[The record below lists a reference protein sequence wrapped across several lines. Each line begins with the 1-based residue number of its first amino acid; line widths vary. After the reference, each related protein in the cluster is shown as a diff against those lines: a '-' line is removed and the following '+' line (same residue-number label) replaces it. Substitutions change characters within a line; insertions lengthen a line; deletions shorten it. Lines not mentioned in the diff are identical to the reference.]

1 MDAFGDDHIRA
12 LCEAAGGRAVCDRLG
27 QDASAAE
34 YARAMDAAEVMVGW
48 PDPDLLA
55 ASPLR
60 LLLLPSAGY
69 EEYLTPEL
77 AARAG
82 LAGRNAGAASEEAA
96 PSHNP
101 AARNTADAHPETTAP
116 SHNPA
121 ARNTGDA
128 HPEGVAAGHDL
139 VVCNAGGAYS
149 EGVAEHCVAMML
161 ALVRRLPEYLAA
173 MPGRSWDH
181 LHLHRRL
188 AGATVCVIGL
198 GTLGS
203 AIAWRCSALGMHVV
217 GVRRH
222 PERPCPNVSAVFGPQ
237 DLAAAVA
244 GADHV
249 VGALPGGAA
258 TRGLISREAI
268 SAMKPGAC
276 FYNVGRGPSVDEEA
290 LIERLA
296 SGSLAGAGLDVF
308 ATEPLPDDSPLW
320 AMDNVIVTPHM
331 AGYTWDYAD
340 ELCAVFAANLA
351 AYVAGEPPPN
361 VIDLSGAAS

>member
-1 MDAFGDDHIRA
+1 MRLLVAVDAFGDDHIRD
-12 LCEAAGGRAVCDRLG
+12 LCDAAGGRADCERLG

-34 YARAMDAAEVMVGW
+34 YRRAMAAADVMVGW

-77 AARAG
+77 AA
-82 LAGRNAGAASEEAA
+82 SE
-96 PSHNP
+96 
-101 AARNTADAHPETTAP
+101 
-116 SHNPA
+116 
-121 ARNTGDA
+121 G
-128 HPEGVAAGHDL
+128 L

-149 EGVAEHCVAMML
+149 EGVAEHCVAMIL
-161 ALVRRLPEYLAA
+161 ALARRLPEYLEA
-173 MPGRSWDH
+173 MPQRSWE
-181 LHLHRRL
+181 HLHRHGRL
-188 AGATVCVIGL
+188 SGSTACVIGL

-203 AIAWRCSALGMHVV
+203 AIARRCAALGMGVV

-222 PERPCPNVSAVFGPQ
+222 PERPSPSASEVFGPEG
-237 DLAAAVA
+237 LCEAVS

-258 TRGLISREAI
+258 TRGLIGRDVI
-268 SAMKPGAC
+268 SAMKPGAY

-290 LIERLA
+290 LVERLA
-296 SGSLAGAGLDVF
+296 DGSLAGAGLDVF
-308 ATEPLPDDSPLW
+308 ATEPLPDDNPLW
-320 AMDNVIVTPHM
+320 AMENVIVTPHM

-351 AYVAGEPPPN
+351 AHVAGESPPN
-361 VIDLSGAAS
+361 VIDLSGAAT

>member
-1 MDAFGDDHIRA
+1 MDAFGDDHIQTLLDA
-12 LCEAAGGRAVCDRLG
+12 LGAAACDQPDVADDPRSAGLSDDAAGRTVWDRLG

-34 YARAMDAAEVMVGW
+34 YRRAMAAADVMVGW

-55 ASPLR
+55 ASSLK

-77 AARAG
+77 AAK
-82 LAGRNAGAASEEAA
+82 
-96 PSHNP
+96 
-101 AARNTADAHPETTAP
+101 
-116 SHNPA
+116 
-121 ARNTGDA
+121 
-128 HPEGVAAGHDL
+128 EGL

-173 MPGRSWDH
+173 MPRRSWE
-181 LHLHRRL
+181 HLHRHGRL
-188 AGATVCVIGL
+188 AGSTVCVIGL

-203 AIAWRCSALGMHVV
+203 AIARRCSALGMSVV
-217 GVRRH
+217 GVRQH
-222 PERPCPNVSAVFGPQ
+222 PDRPSSNVSEVFGSE
-237 DLAAAVA
+237 DLCRAVA

-249 VGALPGGAA
+249 VGALPGGAP
-258 TRGLISREAI
+258 TRGLISREVI
-268 SAMKPGAC
+268 SAMKPGAR

-290 LIERLA
+290 LIERL
-296 SGSLAGAGLDVF
+296 SDGSLAGAGLDVF

-320 AMDNVIVTPHM
+320 SMENVIVTPHM

-340 ELCAVFAANLA
+340 ELCEVFAANLA
-351 AYVAGEPPPN
+351 AYVADEPPPN
-361 VIDLSGAAS
+361 AVDLSAAAL

>member
-1 MDAFGDDHIRA
+1 MRLLIAVDAFGDDHVRA
-12 LCEAAGGRAVCDRLG
+12 LCEAAGDRAVCDRLG
-27 QDASAAE
+27 QDAAAAE
-34 YARAMDAAEVMVGW
+34 YQRAMASADIMVGW
-48 PDPDLLA
+48 PEPGLLA

-77 AARAG
+77 AAG
-82 LAGRNAGAASEEAA
+82 KG
-96 PSHNP
+96 
-101 AARNTADAHPETTAP
+101 
-116 SHNPA
+116 
-121 ARNTGDA
+121 
-128 HPEGVAAGHDL
+128 L

-173 MPGRSWDH
+173 MPQRSWA
-181 LHLHRRL
+181 HLHRHSRL
-188 AGATVCVIGL
+188 AGSTVCVIGL

-203 AIAWRCSALGMHVV
+203 AIARRCAALGMRVV

-222 PERPCPNVSAVFGPQ
+222 PERLCPNVSEVFGPEA
-237 DLAAAVA
+237 LAAAVA
-244 GADHV
+244 SADHV

-258 TRGLISREAI
+258 TKGLISREVLA
-268 SAMKPGAC
+268 AMKPGAYFC
-276 FYNVGRGPSVDEEA
+276 NVGRGPSVDEEA

-296 SGSLAGAGLDVF
+296 GGSLAGAGLDVF

-320 AMDNVIVTPHM
+320 SMENVIVTPHM
-331 AGYTWDYAD
+331 AGYTWDYPD

-361 VIDLSGAAS
+361 AIDLSGAR

>member
-1 MDAFGDDHIRA
+1 MRLLVAVDAFGDDHIRA

-27 QDASAAE
+27 QDASADE
-34 YARAMDAAEVMVGW
+34 YGRAMAAAEVMVGW

-77 AARAG
+77 AAK
-82 LAGRNAGAASEEAA
+82 
-96 PSHNP
+96 
-101 AARNTADAHPETTAP
+101 HP
-116 SHNPA
+116 
-121 ARNTGDA
+121 
-128 HPEGVAAGHDL
+128 L

-161 ALVRRLPEYLAA
+161 TLVRRLPEYLAA
-173 MPGRSWDH
+173 MPQRSWA
-181 LHLHRRL
+181 HLHRHDRL
-188 AGATVCVIGL
+188 SGSTVCVIGL

-203 AIAWRCSALGMHVV
+203 AITRRCAALGMRVV
-217 GVRRH
+217 GVRQH
-222 PERPCPNVSAVFGPQ
+222 PERLSPNVSEVFSPD
-237 DLAAAVA
+237 DLVAAVA

-258 TRGLISREAI
+258 TRGLISREVI
-268 SAMKPGAC
+268 SAIKPGAY

-290 LIERLA
+290 LIKRLDG
-296 SGSLAGAGLDVF
+296 GSLAGAGLDVF

-320 AMDNVIVTPHM
+320 AMDNVIVTPHV

-340 ELCAVFAANLA
+340 ELCEVFAANLA
-351 AYVAGEPPPN
+351 AYRAGEPPPD
-361 VIDLSGAAS
+361 VIDLSGTAA

>member
-1 MDAFGDDHIRA
+1 MDAFGGDHVRA
-12 LCEAAGGRAVCDRLG
+12 LCDAAGDGAIGELLG
-27 QDASAAE
+27 QDADAAE
-34 YARAMDAAEVMVGW
+34 YARAMAAADVMVGW

-69 EEYLTPEL
+69 EEYLIPEL
-77 AARAG
+77 AAKD
-82 LAGRNAGAASEEAA
+82 S
-96 PSHNP
+96 
-101 AARNTADAHPETTAP
+101 
-116 SHNPA
+116 
-121 ARNTGDA
+121 
-128 HPEGVAAGHDL
+128 L

-173 MPGRSWDH
+173 MPQRSWDH
-181 LHLHRRL
+181 LHRHSRL
-188 AGATVCVIGL
+188 SGSTVCVIGL
-198 GTLGS
+198 GALGS
-203 AIAWRCSALGMHVV
+203 AIARRCAALGMSVV

-222 PERPCPNVSAVFGPQ
+222 PDRPSPSVSEVFGPD

-258 TRGLISREAI
+258 TRGLISREVI
-268 SAMKPGAC
+268 SAMKPGAW

-296 SGSLAGAGLDVF
+296 GGSLGGVGLDVF

-320 AMDNVIVTPHM
+320 AMENVIVTPHM

-361 VIDLSGAAS
+361 VIDLSGAAN

>member
-1 MDAFGDDHIRA
+1 M
-12 LCEAAGGRAVCDRLG
+12 AAAD
-27 QDASAAE
+27 
-34 YARAMDAAEVMVGW
+34 VMVGW

-77 AARAG
+77 AA
-82 LAGRNAGAASEEAA
+82 SE
-96 PSHNP
+96 
-101 AARNTADAHPETTAP
+101 
-116 SHNPA
+116 
-121 ARNTGDA
+121 G
-128 HPEGVAAGHDL
+128 L

-161 ALVRRLPEYLAA
+161 ALARRLPEYLEA
-173 MPGRSWDH
+173 MPQRSWE
-181 LHLHRRL
+181 HLHRHGRL
-188 AGATVCVIGL
+188 SGSTVCVIGL

-203 AIAWRCSALGMHVV
+203 AIASRCAALGMGVV

-222 PERPCPNVSAVFGPQ
+222 PARPSPDASEVFGPEG
-237 DLAAAVA
+237 LCEAVS

-258 TRGLISREAI
+258 TRGLIGRDVI
-268 SAMKPGAC
+268 SSMKPGAY

-290 LIERLA
+290 LVERLA
-296 SGSLAGAGLDVF
+296 DGSLAGAGLDVF
-308 ATEPLPDDSPLW
+308 ATEPLRNDSPLW
-320 AMDNVIVTPHM
+320 SMENVIVTPHV

-340 ELCAVFAANLA
+340 ELCEVFAADLA
-351 AYVAGEPPPN
+351 RHAAGEPLHN
-361 VIDLSGAAS
+361 VIDLSPPAP

>member
-55 ASPLR
+55 ASP
-60 LLLLPSAGY
+60 GY
-69 EEYLTPEL
+69 EEYLPPEL

-82 LAGRNAGAASEEAA
+82 LAVRNTEDAHTEAA
-96 PSHNP
+96 
-101 AARNTADAHPETTAP
+101 TAD
-116 SHNPA
+116 
-121 ARNTGDA
+121 
-128 HPEGVAAGHDL
+128 HDL

-173 MPGRSWDH
+173 MPQRSWA
-181 LHLHRRL
+181 HLHRHGRL
-188 AGATVCVIGL
+188 SGATACVIGL

-203 AIAWRCSALGMHVV
+203 AVARRCSALGMDVV

-222 PERPCPNVSAVFGPQ
+222 PERPSPNVSAVFGPE
-237 DLAAAVA
+237 DLVRAVA

-258 TRGLISREAI
+258 TRGLISREVV

-290 LIERLA
+290 LIERL
-296 SGSLAGAGLDVF
+296 SDGSLAGAGLDVF

-340 ELCAVFAANLA
+340 ELCEVFAANLA

-361 VIDLSGAAS
+361 AIDLSGAAT

>member
-77 AARAG
+77 AAK
-82 LAGRNAGAASEEAA
+82 
-96 PSHNP
+96 
-101 AARNTADAHPETTAP
+101 HP
-116 SHNPA
+116 
-121 ARNTGDA
+121 
-128 HPEGVAAGHDL
+128 L
-139 VVCNAGGAYS
+139 LVCNAGGAYS

-203 AIAWRCSALGMHVV
+203 AIARRCSALGMDVV

-222 PERPCPNVSAVFGPQ
+222 PERPSPHVSAVFGPE
-237 DLAAAVA
+237 DLVRAVA

-361 VIDLSGAAS
+361 AINLSGAAT

>member
-1 MDAFGDDHIRA
+1 MKSGRDLARPLGLLIAVNAFGDDHIRD

-27 QDASAAE
+27 QDASAAA
-34 YARAMDAAEVMVGW
+34 YRRAMAAADVMVGW

-77 AARAG
+77 AAK
-82 LAGRNAGAASEEAA
+82 E
-96 PSHNP
+96 
-101 AARNTADAHPETTAP
+101 
-116 SHNPA
+116 
-121 ARNTGDA
+121 
-128 HPEGVAAGHDL
+128 DL

-161 ALVRRLPEYLAA
+161 ALARRLPEYLAA
-173 MPGRSWDH
+173 MGPRSWE
-181 LHLHRRL
+181 HLHRHGRL
-188 AGATVCVIGL
+188 SGSTACVIGL

-203 AIAWRCSALGMHVV
+203 AIARRCSALGMSLV

-222 PERPCPNVSAVFGPQ
+222 PDRPSPHVSVVFGPG
-237 DLAAAVA
+237 DLDRAVA

-258 TRGLISREAI
+258 TRRLISREVI
-268 SAMKPGAC
+268 SAMKPGAYFC
-276 FYNVGRGPSVDEEA
+276 NVGRGASVDEEA
-290 LIERLA
+290 LVERLA
-296 SGSLAGAGLDVF
+296 GGRLAGAGLDVF
-308 ATEPLPDDSPLW
+308 AAEPLGSDSPLW
-320 AMDNVIVTPHM
+320 AMENVIVTPHV

-340 ELCAVFAANLA
+340 ELCEVFAANLA
-351 AYVAGEPPPN
+351 AYRRDERPPS
-361 VIDLSGAAS
+361 VIDLSPGTS